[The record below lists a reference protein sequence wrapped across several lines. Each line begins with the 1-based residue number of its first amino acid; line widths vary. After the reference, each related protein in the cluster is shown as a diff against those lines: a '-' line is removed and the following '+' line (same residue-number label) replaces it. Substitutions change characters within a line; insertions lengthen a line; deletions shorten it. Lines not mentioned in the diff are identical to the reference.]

1 MSRVIKAQTRRES
14 CPLSVG
20 PVHLDDLAAEGKRTI
35 IFARRRAASIL
46 AEAREEAQ
54 LVRQEGDRSG
64 HADGFARGLDEG
76 RRQAAEK
83 ATELAEL
90 AKTVVAELDAA
101 RATIAEV
108 LGLVVGDKLVT
119 AKVSP
124 SQLAGLREYFAE
136 FATELVRGGAV
147 ELAGDER
154 IARGDV
160 EIVCPD
166 GTYVAH
172 DVRRVEQV
180 AGKVAACGER
190 SRTACGEHSRTACGE
205 HSRTNGAEVGA

>member
-1 MSRVIKAQTRRES
+1 MSRVIKAESRRES

-20 PVHLDDLAAEGKRTI
+20 PLHLTDLAAEARRTI
-35 IFARRRAASIL
+35 LFARRRAASIL

-83 ATELAEL
+83 AQELAEL
-90 AKTVVAELDAA
+90 AKTVVAELDGA
-101 RATIAEV
+101 RARIAEV
-108 LGLVVGDKLVT
+108 LGLVVGGELVT
-119 AKVSP
+119 AKVNP

-136 FATELVRGGAV
+136 FAAELVRGGAV

-154 IARGDV
+154 VAGGDV

-166 GTYVAH
+166 GTYLAE
-172 DVRRVEQV
+172 DAGPAEQV

-190 SRTACGEHSRTACGE
+190 SRTD
-205 HSRTNGAEVGA
+205 GAEVGA